1 MSNIESINKALM
13 LCRARAAL
21 CSVPFAPVIPAE
33 DAMLRVIASRD
44 AAGSAWA
51 ERARAELPW
60 PWVRNRVEA
69 WYGMRRECRRL
80 KRLPAGVPARFPG
93 AGRWT
98 GF

>member
-1 MSNIESINKALM
+1 MSIIAKTLAL
-13 LCRARAAL
+13 CWARAAL
-21 CSVPFAPVIPAE
+21 CSVPFSPVTPAE
-33 DAMLRVIASRD
+33 DAMLQVIASRD
-44 AAGSAWA
+44 AAGAAWA

-80 KRLPAGVPARFPG
+80 KRLPGGVPVRFPDV
-93 AGRWT
+93 GRWT